1 MSFQFASPLDPTPYT
16 ASLTCS
22 TVRFRTDGT
31 NLRITVAT
39 SSPLIPM
46 IDQRRFRDAAV
57 WVGLRPFRNRD
68 DILPVFA
75 VRIGGWYAR
84 VPVALGGTSDAALEV
99 LLAALSKA
107 RSKDHAGDWTLA
119 FTLADTVVGTTVA
132 SRSGP
137 VPARLRREIATALL
151 GSCRVDADLSDRV
164 LALAR
169 EVYPSDYELFEGLPY
184 TPRIA

>member
-1 MSFQFASPLDPTPYT
+1 MSFQFASPLDPTPST
-16 ASLTCS
+16 PSLTCS

-46 IDQRRFRDAAV
+46 IDQRRFRNAAV
-57 WVGLRPFRNRD
+57 WVGLRAFRNRD

-75 VRIGGWYAR
+75 VRVGGRYAR
-84 VPVALGGTSDAALEV
+84 VPVALGGTADAAREELR
-99 LLAALSKA
+99 AALSKA
-107 RSKDHAGDWTLA
+107 KSKDFAGDWTLA
-119 FTLADTVVGTTVA
+119 FTLADSVARTTVA

-151 GSCRVDADLSDRV
+151 GSCRLDADGAERILELTRDIH
-164 LALAR
+164 
-169 EVYPSDYELFEGLPY
+169 PTDHDLFEGLPY